1 MMEFKRNDKVISTD
15 GREFIVIKDTV
26 ENSPN
31 VELLTIISGKYI
43 KTITTKN
50 KLTKKD

>member
-1 MMEFKRNDKVISTD
+1 MEFKRNDKVISINGFEFTVLEDTD
-15 GREFIVIKDTV
+15 A
-26 ENSPN
+26 NSPY
-31 VELLTIISGKYI
+31 VKLIAMVQGKYL